1 MAGEM
6 ATDVIR
12 TPEGRPNELLLPALR
27 VAAVIPGSGKASSMI
42 FARRQLNSL
51 RTLNVDSHAF
61 FLNAGTSPR
70 LLLKRWLDLRREL
83 ASLKPDLIHAH
94 YGTITALLCALATTR
109 IPLVITFRGSDLN
122 YRRDV
127 GFLRSCGTHLLSQL
141 ASLRASAIVCVSRR
155 LQSRLWWRKDV
166 SVVLTDGVNLDVFRP
181 MPKGQAREQLGCQN
195 ARYIVLFSQGNTPGN
210 KGRDLVLA
218 SVQAAERTLG
228 PIQLVILDGRVPP
241 DQVPVFINAADC
253 VVLASEM
260 EGSPNIVK
268 EALACNVPVVA
279 VDVGDVPERLWGVFP
294 SKIVHRDAVQMGVA
308 LAEILACGKRS
319 NGRDRVAPCAET
331 QIAKSIRD
339 LYDRV
344 LLNNRAR
351 ASVKGYS
358 RSDLSALEG

>member
-1 MAGEM
+1 
-6 ATDVIR
+6 
-12 TPEGRPNELLLPALR
+12 
-27 VAAVIPGSGKASSMI
+27 MI
-42 FARRQLNSL
+42 FVRRQLNSL

-70 LLLKRWLDLRREL
+70 LLLKRWLDLRREI

-94 YGTITALLCALATTR
+94 YGTITALVCALATTR

-122 YRRDV
+122 YRGDL
-127 GFLRSCGTHLLSQL
+127 GFLRSYGTHLLSQL
-141 ASLRASAIVCVSRR
+141 ASLRAAAIVCVSRR

-181 MPKGQAREQLGCQN
+181 MPKTEAREQLGCQN
-195 ARYIVLFSQGNTPGN
+195 TGHIVLFSQGNSPRN
-210 KGRDLVLA
+210 KGRALA
-218 SVQAAERTLG
+218 LAGVQAAERSLG

-241 DQVPVFINAADC
+241 EQVPVFINAADC
-253 VVLASEM
+253 VVLASEA

-279 VDVGDVPERLWGVFP
+279 VDVGDVPERLRGVFP
-294 SKIVHRDAVQMGVA
+294 SKIVHREAVQMGSA
-308 LAEILACGKRS
+308 LAEILAGGNRS
-319 NGRDRVAPCAET
+319 NGRDCVAPCAET

-344 LLNNRAR
+344 LLNNGAL
-351 ASVKGYS
+351 ACIKG
-358 RSDLSALEG
+358 RRR

>member
-12 TPEGRPNELLLPALR
+12 TPESPESHWANSPLR
-27 VAAVIPGSGKASSMI
+27 VVAVIPGSDKASSMI

-70 LLLKRWLDLRREL
+70 LLLKRWLDLRREI

-127 GFLRSCGTHLLSQL
+127 GFLRSYGTHLLSQL

-155 LQSRLWWRKDV
+155 LQSRLWWRKNV

-181 MPKGQAREQLGCQN
+181 MPKRQAREQLGYQSG
-195 ARYIVLFSQGNTPGN
+195 RHIVLFSQGNTPRN
-210 KGRDLVLA
+210 KGRALA
-218 SVQAAERTLG
+218 LAGVQVAERTLG
-228 PIQLVILDGRVPP
+228 PIQLVILEGRVPP

-253 VVLASEM
+253 VVLASEV

-279 VDVGDVPERLWGVFP
+279 VDVGDVPERLRGVFP
-294 SKIVHRDAVQMGVA
+294 SKIVHRDAVQMGSA

-319 NGRDRVAPCAET
+319 NGRDCVAPCAET
-331 QIAKSIRD
+331 EIAKSIRD

-344 LLNNRAR
+344 LLNNGAGLR
-351 ASVKGYS
+351 
-358 RSDLSALEG
+358 